1 MKEHLRGAK
10 LEYHLRYKKFFQV
23 ASELRVHKK
32 LQKTNRLSGK
42 QLLTKKYLCMWPLNT
57 GITSQYSSNF
67 LNKIYKAIF
76 HKH

>member
-32 LQKTNRLSGK
+32 ATKNKLSGK
-42 QLLTKKYLCMWPLNT
+42 QLLTKKYLCLWPLNT
-57 GITSQYSSNF
+57 GITSQYSPNF
-67 LNKIYKAIF
+67 LKKIYKVIF